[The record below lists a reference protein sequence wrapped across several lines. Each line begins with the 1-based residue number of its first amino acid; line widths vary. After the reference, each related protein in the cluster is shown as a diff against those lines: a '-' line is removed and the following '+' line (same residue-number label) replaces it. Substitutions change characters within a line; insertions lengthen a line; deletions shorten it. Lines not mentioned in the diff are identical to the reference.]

1 MKILRKLVLIT
12 VFPGLL
18 IYGAYLV
25 KCRLGIDVDEYHHA
39 GDYLAAITHPQQFAD
54 AAKPPSQIGV
64 TPFDPRESPSTTDK
78 IAVDLTQ
85 KNGAVNPKVY
95 GSNLLGHEGE
105 RAADY
110 GYGLWD
116 GKWGGIQE
124 EPLRLAKE
132 AGMTMV
138 RFPGGCGSHDYDWRQ
153 AVGKNRAQFWFG
165 IDEFLEVAEAMGAEP
180 VFTLSYYTGDE
191 KTDAD
196 LVEYLN
202 SPNDGTNPNGGTDW
216 AAERAKNGHPQP
228 YGVKYFEV
236 GNEIE
241 HGNHL
246 DIKKVLPEDYARRY
260 LKYYDAIKTVD
271 LNARV
276 GVVLSGA
283 DWNRRVMEI
292 VQDKVNFGIIHT
304 YPTPVWGE
312 KVAAIPAEDIYRV
325 SLARPMIQD
334 EYSYREALALLKEE
348 AGRDVPLAITE
359 YNGGFVQEKPVPYR
373 HALGTAL
380 LNAEL
385 LRIFMKP
392 ENNILMANYWQF
404 NNTYWGMIANGFN
417 GEYRTLS
424 NPYYKRPNY
433 YVFELYHQHFG
444 DVLLAV
450 DARSDTYDV
459 SRYPFLKDLVRRLK
473 SGALIGQ
480 NLLPD
485 SWRITEFAGARAREQ
500 DGILEIDFK
509 APEQFNYYHSTKP
522 ADVEPGSYYWLSGYI
537 KTEGLVDDAG
547 VSLEAQDAR
556 GWTKTRS
563 AASTAK
569 VRGDTDWQYVETIYD
584 TLPDARAVNVIAR
597 RIGEKG
603 PLKGKAFFKDVQ
615 LEKFVPSVDT
625 HIPYLSVN
633 ASRNQAGDKVY
644 LMVINKNMDEAMTST
659 IDLKSFAPA
668 LKGNAWVLNG
678 PGVDAT
684 NEKKHDNV
692 KVTRHEFEIK
702 ENPFEFTFEPHS
714 LTAIEIEGAP

>member
-1 MKILRKLVLIT
+1 MKILRKLILIT

-18 IYGAYLV
+18 IYGAYLM

-39 GDYLAAITHPQQFAD
+39 GDYISVIAHPQQLAY
-54 AAKPPSQIGV
+54 AAKS
-64 TPFDPRESPSTTDK
+64 SDK
-78 IAVDLTQ
+78 ITIDFT
-85 KNGAVNPKVY
+85 KEKGAANPKVY
-95 GSNLLGHEGE
+95 GSNLLGHEGAK
-105 RAADY
+105 AADY

-132 AGMTMV
+132 AGITMA
-138 RFPGGCGSHDYDWRQ
+138 RFPGGCGSHDYDWKQ
-153 AVGKNRAQFWFG
+153 AVGKNRTVFGFG
-165 IDEFLEVAEAMGAEP
+165 IDEFLQVAEAMGAEP

-216 AAERAKNGHPQP
+216 AAERARNGHPAP
-228 YGVKYFEV
+228 YGVRYFEV

-241 HGNHL
+241 HGNHK
-246 DIKKVLPEDYARRY
+246 DITKVAPEDYARRY
-260 LKYYDAIKTVD
+260 LKYYDAIKAVD
-271 LNARV
+271 PNARV
-276 GVVLSGA
+276 GIVLSGA
-283 DWNRRVMEI
+283 DWNRQVLEI
-292 VQDKVNFGIIHT
+292 VKDKVSFGIIHT
-304 YPTPVWGE
+304 YPSPAWGE
-312 KVAAIPAEDIYRV
+312 KLEAIPAEDIYKF

-334 EYSYREALALLKEE
+334 EHSYREALALLKEK

-385 LRIFMKP
+385 LRIFMRP
-392 ENNILMANYWQF
+392 ENNILMANYWNF
-404 NNTYWGMIANGFN
+404 ANEYWGMIANGFN
-417 GEYRTLS
+417 GDYETLTR
-424 NPYYKRPNY
+424 PYYKRPNY
-433 YVFELYHQHFG
+433 YVFEMYAKHFG

-450 DARSDTYDV
+450 DVESDTYDV

-473 SGALIGQ
+473 AGTLIGR

-485 SWRITEFAGARAREQ
+485 NWRITEFAGARARER
-500 DGILEIDFK
+500 DGILEIDFES
-509 APEQFNYYHSTKP
+509 PEQFNYYHSTKP
-522 ADVEPGSYYWLSGYI
+522 ADVEQGSYYRLSGYI

-556 GWTKTRS
+556 GWTKTHS
-563 AASTAK
+563 AAGTVK
-569 VRGDTDWQYVETIYD
+569 VKGDTDWQYVETVYD

-597 RIGEKG
+597 RVGEKG
-603 PLKGKAFFKDVQ
+603 PLKGKAFFKDVK
-615 LEKFVPSVDT
+615 LEKFVLSVDT

-633 ASRNQAGDKVY
+633 ASRSADGDKVY

-659 IDLKSFAPA
+659 IDLKGFVPA

-678 PGVDAT
+678 PGIDAT

-692 KVTRHEFEIK
+692 KVTHHEFEIK
-702 ENPFEFTFEPHS
+702 DTPFEFTFEPHS
-714 LTAIEIEGAP
+714 LTAIEIDRKEDASR